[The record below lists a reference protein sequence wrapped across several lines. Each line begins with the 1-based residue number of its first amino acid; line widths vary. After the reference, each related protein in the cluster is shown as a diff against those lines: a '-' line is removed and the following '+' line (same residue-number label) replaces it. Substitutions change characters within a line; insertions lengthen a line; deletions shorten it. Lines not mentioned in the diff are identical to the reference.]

1 MATQTEES
9 GERSNPVKRIRW
21 ATHRAKGPKG
31 DKKRES
37 LLARA
42 VHRRTSSREKSE
54 PPSKRMSGT
63 TDGEGGEGE
72 GEGEAKGEE
81 EDGSENDE
89 DSGRRIFFNIPLPD
103 DARDE
108 DGIPLAQFPRNKI
121 RTAKYTPISFIPK
134 NLWFQF
140 HTVANIYFLFIIILG
155 VSSHSI
161 STRSALIS
169 CVVRSFQFSAR
180 PILA

>member
-1 MATQTEES
+1 MATPTGEP
-9 GERSNPVKRIRW
+9 GERSHPVKRIRW

-42 VHRRTSSREKSE
+42 VHRRTSSKEKSE

-63 TDGEGGEGE
+63 TDGGGGEGE
-72 GEGEAKGEE
+72 GEGKGEE

-89 DSGRRIFFNIPLPD
+89 SGEDNGRRIFFNVPLPD

-108 DGIPLAQFPRNKI
+108 DGVALAHFPRNKI
-121 RTAKYTPISFIPK
+121 RTAKYTPITFIPK

-155 VSSHSI
+155 VSNYPP
-161 STRSALIS
+161 ALG
-169 CVVRSFQFSAR
+169 
-180 PILA
+180 LH

>member
-1 MATQTEES
+1 MATPTEEP
-9 GERSNPVKRIRW
+9 GEISNPVKRIRW

-42 VHRRTSSREKSE
+42 VHHRTSSKEKSE
-54 PPSKRMSGT
+54 PPSKRLSGT
-63 TDGEGGEGE
+63 ETDAGD
-72 GEGEAKGEE
+72 AKGEE
-81 EDGSENDE
+81 ENGSENDE
-89 DSGRRIFFNIPLPD
+89 SGSDDGGRRIFFNVPLSD

-155 VSSHSI
+155 VSW
-161 STRSALIS
+161 R
-169 CVVRSFQFSAR
+169 
-180 PILA
+180 LAFTVGMC

>member
-1 MATQTEES
+1 MATSNEEP
-9 GERSNPVKRIRW
+9 GEVSNPVKRIRW
-21 ATHRAKGPKG
+21 ATHRAKGTKG

-42 VHRRTSSREKSE
+42 VHRRTSSKEKSD
-54 PPSKRMSGT
+54 PSKRLSGT
-63 TDGEGGEGE
+63 DTDAGDM
-72 GEGEAKGEE
+72 KGEE
-81 EDGSENDE
+81 EDVSETESSND
-89 DSGRRIFFNIPLPD
+89 DSGRRIFFNVPLPD

-155 VSSHSI
+155 VSCQITSKVE
-161 STRSALIS
+161 L
-169 CVVRSFQFSAR
+169 C
-180 PILA
+180 

>member
-1 MATQTEES
+1 MATSTEEP

-21 ATHRAKGPKG
+21 ATHKAKGVKG

-42 VHRRTSSREKSE
+42 VHRRTSSKEKSD
-54 PPSKRMSGT
+54 PPSKRLSGT
-63 TDGEGGEGE
+63 DTDAGEG
-72 GEGEAKGEE
+72 KGEE
-81 EDGSENDE
+81 EDVSENDE
-89 DSGRRIFFNIPLPD
+89 SNEEGGRRIFFNVPLPD

-108 DGIPLAQFPRNKI
+108 AGIPLAQFPRNKI
-121 RTAKYTPISFIPK
+121 RTAKYTPLSFIPK

-155 VSSHSI
+155 VSGQSDSEVEL
-161 STRSALIS
+161 R
-169 CVVRSFQFSAR
+169 
-180 PILA
+180 